1 MPACAR
7 SGRTSIAYLDG
18 ALGQESEGGK
28 ERGREG
34 GGEREFGFL
43 AFDFAL

>member
-18 ALGQESEGGK
+18 ALEEGSESKRDRER
-28 ERGREG
+28 ERGQDEYLLRV
-34 GGEREFGFL
+34 
-43 AFDFAL
+43 